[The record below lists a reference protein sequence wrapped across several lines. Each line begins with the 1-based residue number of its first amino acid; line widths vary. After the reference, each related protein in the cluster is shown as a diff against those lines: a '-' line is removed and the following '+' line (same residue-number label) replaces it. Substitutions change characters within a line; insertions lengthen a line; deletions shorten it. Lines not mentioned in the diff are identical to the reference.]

1 MTAQAPRAAST
12 DEDILVSGPEESS
25 ALAASSAATANDV
38 VADRPG
44 EPHPVEMPLPRNRQA
59 LLLAG
64 IFGLLLIYSLYFARD
79 MAIPVV
85 FAVVLHFALEPVMRS
100 LVRLHIPRVLAGLL
114 VILAFL
120 ACVAGFAMTLSAPAA
135 DWIAKAPQSLS
146 RIEDRLYFLK
156 EQIGQVQDTLHQVEK
171 IAAGTGRETA
181 VVAVEGPGLS
191 SSLFTGTRSI
201 LTELGTITVLL
212 FFFLVSGDMMLR
224 RFVEILPRLADKKQA
239 VEITREIES
248 QVSAYLGTIGL
259 INAAVGVATGLAAYL
274 CGLPDPVLWGTV
286 AFALNFI
293 PILGPLTGVTLL
305 FLVGLMTF
313 DGVGHALLPA
323 GIYLLIHL
331 IEGEALT
338 PMLLARRFVL
348 NPVLV
353 MVSLVFWYW
362 MWGIAGAL
370 LAVPMLA
377 ILKIVCD
384 RVRPLMALGHFL
396 GGLPRT

>member
-25 ALAASSAATANDV
+25 ALAASSAATAKDV

-156 EQIGQVQDTLHQVEK
+156 EQIGRVQDTLHQVEK

-396 GGLPRT
+396 GGLPRA

>member
-1 MTAQAPRAAST
+1 VTAQAPRAAST

-100 LVRLHIPRVLAGLL
+100 LVRLHVPRVLAGLL
-114 VILAFL
+114 VIVAFL
-120 ACVAGFAMTLSAPAA
+120 PCVAGFAMTLSAPAA

-156 EQIGQVQDTLHQVEK
+156 EQIGQVQDALHQVEK

-212 FFFLVSGDMMLR
+212 FFFLVSGDMILR

>member
-1 MTAQAPRAAST
+1 MT
-12 DEDILVSGPEESS
+12 
-25 ALAASSAATANDV
+25 ASSA
-38 VADRPG
+38 VAPGDEIAGRTGEARPG
-44 EPHPVEMPLPRNRQA
+44 EMPLPRNRQA

-85 FAVVLHFALEPVMRS
+85 FAVILHFALEPVMRT
-100 LVRLHIPRVLAGLL
+100 LVRLHIPRVIAGLL

-156 EQIGQVQDTLHQVEK
+156 EQIGRVQDTLHQVEK

-259 INAAVGVATGLAAYL
+259 INAAVGVATGVAAYL

>member
-12 DEDILVSGPEESS
+12 EEDILVSGPEESS
-25 ALAASSAATANDV
+25 ALTASSA
-38 VADRPG
+38 VAPGDEIAGRTGEARPG
-44 EPHPVEMPLPRNRQA
+44 EMPLPRNRQA

-85 FAVVLHFALEPVMRS
+85 FAVILHFALEPVMRT
-100 LVRLHIPRVLAGLL
+100 LVRLHIPRVIAGLL

-156 EQIGQVQDTLHQVEK
+156 EQIGRVQDTLHQVEK

-259 INAAVGVATGLAAYL
+259 INAAVGVATGVAAYL

-293 PILGPLTGVTLL
+293 PILGPLTGVTVL

>member
-1 MTAQAPRAAST
+1 MSADAPRLAGLG
-12 DEDILVSGPEESS
+12 EDILVSGPEESS
-25 ALAASSAATANDV
+25 ALAASSTAAASDRP
-38 VADRPG
+38 ADRPG
-44 EPHPVEMPLPRNRQA
+44 KARPVEMPLPRNRQA

-79 MAIPVV
+79 IAIPVV
-85 FAVVLHFALEPVMRS
+85 FAVILHFALEPVMRS
-100 LVRLHIPRVLAGLL
+100 LVRLHIPRAIAGLL

-156 EQIGQVQDTLHQVEK
+156 EQIAEVQDALHHVEK

-191 SSLFTGTRSI
+191 SSLFSGTRSM
-201 LTELGTITVLL
+201 LTEFGTITVLL

-259 INAAVGVATGLAAYL
+259 INAAVGVATGVAAYL

-293 PILGPLTGVTLL
+293 PILGPLTGVTVL

-331 IEGEALT
+331 VEGEALT

>member
-1 MTAQAPRAAST
+1 VRAPATRFAGP
-12 DEDILVSGPEESS
+12 DEDILVSGAEDSS
-25 ALAASSAATANDV
+25 ALATSNVAAGSDGASGRLGET
-38 VADRPG
+38 RPA
-44 EPHPVEMPLPRNRQA
+44 EIPLPRNYQA

-85 FAVVLHFALEPVMRS
+85 FAVILHFALEPVMRS

-156 EQIGQVQDTLHQVEK
+156 EQIARVQDTLHQVER

-191 SSLFTGTRSI
+191 SSLFTGTRSM

-212 FFFLVSGDMMLR
+212 FFFLVSGDTMLR
-224 RFVEILPRLADKKQA
+224 RFVEILPRLADKKRA

-259 INAAVGVATGLAAYL
+259 INAGVGVATGLAAYL
-274 CGLPDPVLWGTV
+274 CGLPDPVLWGTI

-331 IEGEALT
+331 VEGEALT

-353 MVSLVFWYW
+353 IVSLVFWYW

>member
-1 MTAQAPRAAST
+1 VTAQAPRAASN
-12 DEDILVSGPEESS
+12 DEDTLVSGPEESS

-38 VADRPG
+38 VAERPG
-44 EPHPVEMPLPRNRQA
+44 EAHPVVMPLPRNRQA

-85 FAVVLHFALEPVMRS
+85 FAVILHFALEPVMRS

-156 EQIGQVQDTLHQVEK
+156 EQIGRVQDTLHQVEK